1 MKGGDMKLKLRKAQ
15 GKEGDIEVKS
25 LEMEDPT
32 FESASTH
39 VATATFQ
46 NPKTA
51 SFDFTAEL
59 YLGKTLGTKTVTSG
73 PKNFTLGAGATA
85 PVNFSVNMPTLAIQ
99 RDAYHVYLE
108 VKQAGVV
115 LITFVATEDVNVVV
129 TPAINVTQITWA

>member
-1 MKGGDMKLKLRKAQ
+1 MKLDLEKAK
-15 GKEGDIEVKS
+15 GEDGHILVKS

-32 FESASTH
+32 FESATPH

-51 SFDFTAEL
+51 PFDFTAEL
-59 YLGKTLGTKTVTSG
+59 YLGKTLGTKTATSG
-73 PKNFTLGAGATA
+73 PKTFTVAAGGTK
-85 PVNFSVNMPTLAIQ
+85 PVDFSVNMPTLAIPS
-99 RDAYHVYLE
+99 DAYHVYLE

-115 LITFVATEDVNVVV
+115 LITFVATEDVTVIV

>member
-1 MKGGDMKLKLRKAQ
+1 MKMKLRKAN
-15 GKEGDIEVKS
+15 GEEGHILVKS

-59 YLGKTLGTKTVTSG
+59 YLGKTVGTKTVTSG
-73 PKNFTLGAGATA
+73 VKPFTLAGGASLAVA
-85 PVNFSVNMPTLAIQ
+85 FSVNMPTLTIPS
-99 RDAYHVYLE
+99 DSYHVYLE
-108 VKQAGVV
+108 VKQAGVT
-115 LITFVATEDVNVVV
+115 LITFVATEDVICVV
-129 TPAINVTQITWA
+129 TPAINVTGIIWA

>member
-1 MKGGDMKLKLRKAQ
+1 MKLNLRKAQ
-15 GKEGDIEVKS
+15 GKEGDILVRS

-32 FESASTH
+32 FESATPH

-59 YLGKTLGTKTVTSG
+59 YLGKALGTKTVTSG
-73 PKNFTLGAGATA
+73 PKTFSLAAGATA
-85 PVNFSVNMPTLAIQ
+85 PVTFSVNMPTLAIQ
-99 RDAYHVYLE
+99 SDAYHVYLE

-115 LITFVATEDVNVVV
+115 LITFVATDDVTVIVS
-129 TPAINVTQITWA
+129 PAINVTQITWI